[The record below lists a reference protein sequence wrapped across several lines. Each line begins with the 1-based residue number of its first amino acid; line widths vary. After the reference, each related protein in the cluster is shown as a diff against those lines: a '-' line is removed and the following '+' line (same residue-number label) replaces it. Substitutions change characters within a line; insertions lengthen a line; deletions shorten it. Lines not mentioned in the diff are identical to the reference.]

1 MPYPHATADHQ
12 AKNASYF
19 EQAGAALVVS
29 DSELDR
35 VPGMVR
41 RLLADPARLAA
52 MSERM
57 LAVAR
62 PDAADEIAEEL
73 MALAGR

>member
-1 MPYPHATADHQ
+1 
-12 AKNASYF
+12 
-19 EQAGAALVVS
+19 
-29 DSELDR
+29 
-35 VPGMVR
+35 MVR